1 LHCQSEGRIDADGK
15 GEKFC
20 RPTKKFSQASQ
31 IAEQSLTP
39 TLSFREGGMKD
50 NEKYLRW
57 LIYELCIEKSFRG
70 ELKTSQIIAEDAGIL
85 SGIGEDF

>member
-1 LHCQSEGRIDADGK
+1 LGGQKCKSKPLYFWSAHEILLPLHCQSEERKDADGEC
-15 GEKFC
+15 EKFC

-39 TLSFREGGMKD
+39 TLSFREGEMRD

-57 LIYELCIEKSFRG
+57 LMADL
-70 ELKTSQIIAEDAGIL
+70 
-85 SGIGEDF
+85 

>member
-1 LHCQSEGRIDADGK
+1 MNIRLIVVSKTDVPYLQTGIDEYIGRLKHYCDFEDADGK

-20 RPTKKFSQASQ
+20 RPPKKFSQASQ

-50 NEKYLRW
+50 NEKYLR
-57 LIYELCIEKSFRG
+57 LLMAD
-70 ELKTSQIIAEDAGIL
+70 L
-85 SGIGEDF
+85 